1 MDRPAR
7 WDPRHAP
14 VRDWLSK
21 VFSEANGTPSSVRL
35 LLGLVV
41 FCAVGAVVYVLI
53 QHARLGTLID
63 LPPGVVSVVNWSVS
77 VLAGAKAASKFGEQP
92 PTAP

>member
-7 WDPRHAP
+7 WDPRHAS
-14 VRDWLSK
+14 VKEWLSK
-21 VFSEANGTPSSVRL
+21 VFSESNGTPSSVRL
-35 LLGLVV
+35 LLGLGV
-41 FCAVGAVVYVLI
+41 FCAIGAVVYVLI

-63 LPPGVVSVVNWSVS
+63 LPPGVVSVVNWTVS

-92 PTAP
+92 PTP

>member
-7 WDPRHAP
+7 WDPRHAS
-14 VRDWLSK
+14 VKEWLSK

-35 LLGLVV
+35 LLGLGV
-41 FCAVGAVVYVLI
+41 FCAIGAVVYVLI

-63 LPPGVVSVVNWSVS
+63 LPPGVVSVVNWTVS

-92 PTAP
+92 PAP